1 MLMESRPRSGFHHKA
16 FFRFG
21 AGCGVLW
28 RSRLAPLDL
37 ITLGISL
44 I

>member
-1 MLMESRPRSGFHHKA
+1 MLMGSRPRSGFHHKVLS
-16 FFRFG
+16 RFG
-21 AGCGVLW
+21 AGRWVLW
-28 RSRLAPLDL
+28 RFRLAPLDL